1 MYRAVLVDDE
11 TFDLE
16 GMRVLIPWEELG
28 IQVVCSEEKPLA
40 ALQYIEGHEI
50 DLLIT
55 DIKMPVLSG
64 LELSRKAQERN
75 PRLKTVFISGY
86 QDFEYAKQAMHLK
99 ADGYILKPVDDQEI
113 IETLQRVVAE
123 LDRTQMTR
131 SEETARMIA
140 SFEFIRNDF
149 VQHLL
154 EGTVDTATLHAFLQ
168 SYPFSVPEERAPA
181 VLIELDDVL
190 WKYGPPGSTGRP
202 DAQRTVRSVGALIEA
217 GGLGPWC
224 PLSESQVGLLYTAGD
239 GEPAERLG
247 QLCADIAER
256 GEGTVT
262 ISLGDAERFPDG
274 TAASFRQA
282 KERMALKMFLGKN
295 RVIRPDADAGRGSM
309 AKEARDLQAVLDEIF
324 AAMTSYGLVAICDCV
339 DDLFAVV
346 ETFEHPVK
354 VRSFSIH
361 IATKLETYL
370 HTLNESFSS
379 LLGWGIEHLERILE
393 FETIDD
399 IKSWYRRT
407 LFEIAEKLFLR
418 KNGKNRRLIEQIEQY
433 VRESLSEDLTLKEV
447 ANHFSYSP
455 NHLGYLFKEHTGE
468 SFNEYL
474 VKLRMERAK
483 ELLRD
488 PRFKIYE
495 IAELV
500 GYKSLAYFSRQFRE
514 RFGLTPGDYRKQS

>member
-16 GMRVLIPWEELG
+16 GMRVLIPWEEIG

-75 PRLKTVFISGY
+75 PQLKTVFISGY

-154 EGTVDTATLHAFLQ
+154 EGTVDASTLHAFLQ
-168 SYPFSVPEERAPA
+168 SYPLPVPEGRAAA

-190 WKYGPPGSTGRP
+190 WKYGTP
-202 DAQRTVRSVGALIEA
+202 DSPERSDPQRAVRGIGELIEDW
-217 GGLGPWC
+217 GLGPWS
-224 PLSESQVGLLYTAGD
+224 PLSESQLGLLYTAGD
-239 GEPAERLG
+239 SDPAQRLQ
-247 QLCADIAER
+247 QLCAEIAGR

-262 ISLGDAERFPDG
+262 VSLGDAERFPEG

-282 KERMALKMFLGKN
+282 KDRMALKMFLGKN
-295 RVIRPDADAGRGSM
+295 RVILPDADSGRGSM
-309 AKEARDLQAVLDEIF
+309 AKEAKDLEAVLDETF

-339 DDLFAVV
+339 DDLFTVV

-370 HTLNESFSS
+370 HTMNESFAS
-379 LLGWGIEHLERILE
+379 LLGWRIEHLERILQ

-399 IKSWYRRT
+399 IKSWFRRT

-418 KNGKNRRLIEQIEQY
+418 KNGKNRRLIEQIEQHVQAY
-433 VRESLSEDLTLKEV
+433 LSEDLTLKEV

-474 VKLRMERAK
+474 VKLRMEKAK
-483 ELLRD
+483 AMLRD
-488 PRFKIYE
+488 PRYKIYE

-514 RFGLTPGDYRKQS
+514 RVGLTPGDYRKQS